1 MKTWRLR
8 ALACAAL
15 VATLLFESTRKQS
28 MANDEAAMPPAR
40 LATFLARLLAY
51 DSNLEA
57 RAKGS
62 VGIAVLYNGQD
73 KAAATAG
80 EAMTAAVKTLELT
93 RILDLPIGVYGVPA
107 DSAQALTEVIQSR
120 GIDTVIVCSR
130 LVEQQPWILSVSEK
144 NSAITVGLTSAQ
156 VRSGIAVGV
165 YLESGK
171 SKILINLPASK
182 RARAAFSPDLL
193 RLSEVI
199 Q

>member
-1 MKTWRLR
+1 MRTGRLR
-8 ALACAAL
+8 ALASAAL
-15 VATLLFESTRKQS
+15 VATLLFESGKQS
-28 MANDEAAMPPAR
+28 MANDEASMPPAR

-51 DSNLEA
+51 DSNLKA
-57 RAKGS
+57 RARGS
-62 VGIAVLYNGQD
+62 VGIAVLYRGQD
-73 KAAATAG
+73 KAAASAG

-93 RILDLPIGVYGVPA
+93 RILDLPIAVYGVPA

-120 GIDTVIVCSR
+120 GIDTVIVCSQ

-182 RARAAFSPDLL
+182 RAHAAFSPDLL

>member
-8 ALACAAL
+8 AIACAAL
-15 VATLLFESTRKQS
+15 VATLLFESGKHA
-28 MANDEAAMPPAR
+28 MADDEAPMPPAR

-51 DSNLEA
+51 DSNLKA
-57 RAKGS
+57 RAKGG

-73 KAAATAG
+73 KASATAG

-93 RILDLPIGVYGVPA
+93 RILDLPIAVYGVPA
-107 DSAQALTEVIQSR
+107 DSVQGLTEVVQSR
-120 GIDTVIVCSR
+120 GIDTIIVAAG

-144 NSAITVGLTSAQ
+144 NSALTVGLTSAQ
-156 VRSGIAVGV
+156 VRSGIAVGI

-182 RARAAFSPDLL
+182 RARAAFSADLL